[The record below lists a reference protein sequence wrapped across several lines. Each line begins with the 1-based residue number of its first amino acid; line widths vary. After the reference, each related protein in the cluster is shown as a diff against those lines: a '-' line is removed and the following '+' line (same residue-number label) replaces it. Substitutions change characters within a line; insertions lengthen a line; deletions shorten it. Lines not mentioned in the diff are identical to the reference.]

1 MSNRVIE
8 FVKQHPYG
16 VAAGVIGVYLAFRL
30 LSGGGTAQTVTD
42 TTTASEIAAGN
53 QLNLAQLQAQQMTQ
67 QVNAAASVANNQT
80 SAQLSAVQ
88 ISAQS
93 SDNQNSNNNN
103 TAQIIAQL
111 EAQTQA
117 TVSTLSATVAQAQL
131 TTQEGINANNN
142 ATQLSIASLPYE
154 LAAAQ
159 LASQPNVQLQQQ
171 VSQVAQG
178 LYLVAGFLGA
188 GTNSAAT
195 GVLNQAGEDTIVNQS
210 GGIINPGGDG
220 KNVYNPV
227 Q

>member
-16 VAAGVIGVYLAFRL
+16 IAAGVIGVYLAFRL

-93 SDNQNSNNNN
+93 SDNQNSSNNN

-111 EAQTQA
+111 QAQTQA

-131 TTQEGINANNN
+131 TTQQGINANNN

-154 LAAAQ
+154 LAALQMNNVTPGQ
-159 LASQPNVQLQQQ
+159 LHDLSQAINETATIAANVGNGVFSGSDVASGSSNLANIQSL
-171 VSQVAQG
+171 
-178 LYLVAGFLGA
+178 
-188 GTNSAAT
+188 
-195 GVLNQAGEDTIVNQS
+195 LNAVDPTIVIGSNDQHL
-210 GGIINPGGDG
+210 
-220 KNVYNPV
+220 
-227 Q
+227 